1 MNNIPVDAGVFE
13 LLNQAA
19 TSTSTMIFII
29 GVISAMMIMSVFV
42 TKLGDIILP
51 KPKETRVSD
60 FLPFSKLDEDGC
72 TIHLRN
78 GSLARV
84 FEIKGADT
92 TLLTGP
98 ERIALANARKQWVD
112 SMAQLEVVS
121 RVITIRE
128 KVQLND
134 MGEHRDSKLLRN
146 ISNKWM
152 ENLHRVFRNKH
163 YIVLSINDRKTAKED
178 LQQATLA
185 LTSILDAYE
194 PILLSER
201 PPFKSKDQSPF
212 WLFAQLASPLSV
224 PKPRIGGEQGE
235 YLNAMLTADYI
246 HFTRDEGIIK
256 FISGDKEKLAICI
269 GIRKPGDFMDEQMVA
284 DILSI
289 NCEVTVVHN
298 IKAIP
303 MIQANMMLMQQ
314 RRMAYL
320 TTFSTNVLAQYN
332 TALEWMDQSDAD
344 GQTLN
349 EYAMSIFIFGKSTR
363 ELKFGQEEVEKICR
377 IYNVTPVRDGWAAQA
392 TFFAQFPTYEIYPRT
407 FLYLSRVVACS
418 ICVDKTAEGRLKSD
432 WAPMPLSYFRT
443 ITGTAYAFQFHVSE
457 EAYAVAHTALI
468 GPTGQ
473 GKTTFFSFMAGQSMR
488 VPDLHTYFFDRNNGA
503 KVFALMNNAPYVRF
517 DGGEESVS
525 LNPFAVPDTSD
536 NRAFLRTWMRDITGG
551 TDALS
556 EQEIARAVTTAFE
569 YLKPEERLMKNLYK
583 SCFAPN
589 SFMRREL
596 FRWVNDDQYGR
607 IFNSLTDNLD
617 LSSRYMAFDFT
628 TIFQDGV
635 LAPAVI
641 SYVMHRIHTLATA
654 MGTPSLIMIDETAP
668 MLEHP
673 MFKESFIVGLR
684 EGRKKRQA
692 FLCAFQQPR
701 FLDDNGLGDV
711 IRGQCQTV
719 IFFRNPQ
726 ANPSDYETWNLSP
739 REMNFILGK
748 EFVERK
754 YAILVSRPA
763 IHESVILDVDLSGLG
778 PYLKVYS
785 SGNKNVLLAEQLA
798 RQLNDTDA
806 LVQAYLE
813 KA

>member
-1 MNNIPVDAGVFE
+1 MNDIQFDMNVFD
-13 LLNQAA
+13 LLAQG
-19 TSTSTMIFII
+19 TSSFSTLVALI
-29 GVISAMMIMSVFV
+29 GVCAAMFIMSVFV

-60 FLPFSKLDEDGC
+60 FLPFSRLDEDGA
-72 TIHLRN
+72 TIHMKN

-84 FEIKGADT
+84 FEVRGADT

-98 ERIALANARKQWVD
+98 ERLALAQARKQWID
-112 SMAQLEVVS
+112 SMASLEVVS

-128 KVQLND
+128 RIALNE
-134 MGEHRDSKLLRN
+134 MGEHRDSKLLKRV
-146 ISNKWM
+146 SQKWM
-152 ENLHRVFRNKH
+152 ENMRRVYRNKH
-163 YIVLSINDRKTAKED
+163 YIIISINDRKNAMDD
-178 LQQATLA
+178 LQQASLA
-185 LTSILDAYE
+185 LTSILDVYE
-194 PILLSER
+194 PVLISEKT
-201 PPFKSKDQSPF
+201 PHKHNDKSPF
-212 WLFAQLASPLSV
+212 WVFAQLASPLSI
-224 PKPRIGGEQGE
+224 PQPRIGIEEGDS
-235 YLNAMLTADYI
+235 LNALLTADYI
-246 HFTRDEGIIK
+246 HFTKDEGIIK
-256 FISGDKEKLAICI
+256 FFAGDIIKYGICI
-269 GIRKPGDFMDEQMVA
+269 GIRKPGDFMDEQMIA
-284 DILSI
+284 DIISI
-289 NCEVTVVHN
+289 DCEVTLVHN

-303 MIQANMMLMQQ
+303 MIKANMLLMQQ
-314 RRMAYL
+314 RRMAWL
-320 TTFSTNVLAQYN
+320 TTFSTNVQAQYN

-349 EYAMSIFIFGKSTR
+349 EYAMSVFIFGDTKE
-363 ELKFGQEEVEKICR
+363 ELKFGQEEIEKICR
-377 IYNVTPVRDGWAAQA
+377 LYNVTPVREGWAAQA

-407 FLYLSRVVACS
+407 FLYLSRVVACAVC
-418 ICVDKTAEGRLKSD
+418 IDKTAEGRQKSD
-432 WAPMPLSYFRT
+432 WGPMPLSYFRT
-443 ITGTAYAFQFHVSE
+443 IAGTAYAFQFHVSE
-457 EAYAVAHTALI
+457 EQYAVAHTALI

-473 GKTTFFSFMAGQSMR
+473 GKTTLFSFLAGQSMR
-488 VPDLHTYFFDRNNGA
+488 IPDLRTYFFDRNNGA
-503 KVFALMNNAPYVRF
+503 KVFALMQGAPYVKF

-525 LNPFAVPDTSD
+525 LNPFAVPDSSD
-536 NRAFLRTWMRDITGG
+536 TRAFLRTWLRDITGG
-551 TDALS
+551 TDAVS

-569 YLKPEERLMKNLYK
+569 YLKPEERLLKNLYK

-589 SFMRREL
+589 GYMRREL

-607 IFNSLTDNLD
+607 VFNSLTDNLD

-628 TIFQDGV
+628 TIFQDSV

-641 SYVMHRIHTLATA
+641 SYVMYRIQTLSTV

-673 MFKESFIVGLR
+673 MFKDSFIVGLR

-692 FLCAFQQPR
+692 YLCAFQQPR

-726 ANPSDYETWNLSP
+726 ANPSDYATWNLTP

-748 EFVERK
+748 EFVDRK

-763 IHESVILDVDLSGLG
+763 IHESVILDVDLSSLG
-778 PYLKVYS
+778 PLLKIYS
-785 SGNKNVLLAEQLA
+785 SGNKSVILAERLA
-798 RQLNDTDA
+798 KQIQDSDA

-813 KA
+813 QA

>member
-1 MNNIPVDAGVFE
+1 MNDIPVDAGVFE
-13 LLNQAA
+13 MLNQAA
-19 TSTSTMIFII
+19 TSMSTLVFII
-29 GVISAMMIMSVFV
+29 GLIGAMMVMSVFV

-51 KPKETRVSD
+51 KPKESRVSD
-60 FLPFSKLDEDGC
+60 FLPFSKLDEDGA

-92 TLLTGP
+92 TLLTGV
-98 ERIALANARKQWVD
+98 ERMALANARKQWID

-128 KVQLND
+128 KIRLND
-134 MGEHRDSKLLRN
+134 MGEHRDNKLLRT

-152 ENLHRVFRNKH
+152 ESLNRVFRNKH
-163 YIVLSINDRKTAKED
+163 YIVLSINDRKTAKDD

-185 LTSILDAYE
+185 LTSILDAYD
-194 PILLSER
+194 PVLLTEK
-201 PPFKSKDQSPF
+201 PPFKSKDHSPF
-212 WLFAQLASPLSV
+212 WVFAQLASPLSV

-235 YLNAMLTADYI
+235 YLNAMLTADYV
-246 HFTRDEGIIK
+246 HFTKDEGIIK

-269 GIRKPGDFMDEQMVA
+269 GIRRPGDFMDEQMVA

-289 NCEVTVVHN
+289 DCEVTVVHN

-303 MIQANMMLMQQ
+303 MIKANMLLMQQ

-320 TTFSTNVLAQYN
+320 TSFSTNVLAQYN

-349 EYAMSIFIFGKSTR
+349 EYAMTTFIFGETPA

-377 IYNVTPVRDGWAAQA
+377 IYNVTPVRDGWSAQA

-418 ICVDKTAEGRLKSD
+418 ICVDKTAEGRHKSD
-432 WAPMPLSYFRT
+432 WGPMPLSYFKT

-457 EAYAVAHTALI
+457 EQYAVAHTALI

-488 VPDLHTYFFDRNNGA
+488 IPDLHTYFFDRNNGA
-503 KVFALMNNAPYVRF
+503 KVFALTNDAPYVRF

-525 LNPFAVPDTSD
+525 LNPFAVADTSD

-589 SFMRREL
+589 GYMRREL

-726 ANPSDYETWNLSP
+726 ANPSDYATWNLSP

-748 EFVERK
+748 EFAERK

-785 SGNKNVLLAEQLA
+785 SGNKNVLLAEQLS